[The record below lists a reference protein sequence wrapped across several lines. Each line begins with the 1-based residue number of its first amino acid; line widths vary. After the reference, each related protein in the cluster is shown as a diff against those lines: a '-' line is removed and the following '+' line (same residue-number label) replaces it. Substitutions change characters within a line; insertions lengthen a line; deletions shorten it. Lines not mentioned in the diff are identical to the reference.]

1 MTQNNTS
8 EISLDDPRMGLA
20 KAVEAV
26 GALIETVT
34 YDQLSL
40 PTPCTD
46 FTVKDLVEHLAMV
59 MQRVA
64 ILGNGGAWN
73 KVDESMFEME
83 SGHAAAFQQGAH
95 DTMEAWTDA
104 RKLER
109 VIEVPFGALPG
120 GAALLVYTAE
130 VATHGW
136 DLATALGTTIEI
148 EDQFLHAALGAA
160 KVLPADNRGE
170 PGMPFD
176 AVVEPAAD
184 APILLHIAGWLGRKV
199 A

>member
-1 MTQNNTS
+1 MTQNNIS

-20 KAVEAV
+20 KAVDAV
-26 GALIETVT
+26 GSLIATV
-34 YDQLSL
+34 DEEQLLL

-46 FTVKDLVEHLAMV
+46 FTVKDLIEHLAMV
-59 MQRVA
+59 MKRVA
-64 ILGNGGAWN
+64 ILGNGGKWN
-73 KVDESMFEME
+73 EVDESMFEME
-83 SGHAAAFQQGAH
+83 SGHADAFRQGAH
-95 DTMEAWTDA
+95 ETMEAWTDA
-104 RKLER
+104 SKLER
-109 VIEVPFGALPG
+109 VIEVPFGELPG

-148 EDQFLHAALGAA
+148 EDRFLHAALGAA
-160 KVLPADNRGE
+160 KVLPADGRGE

-176 AVVEPAAD
+176 AVVEPDAD